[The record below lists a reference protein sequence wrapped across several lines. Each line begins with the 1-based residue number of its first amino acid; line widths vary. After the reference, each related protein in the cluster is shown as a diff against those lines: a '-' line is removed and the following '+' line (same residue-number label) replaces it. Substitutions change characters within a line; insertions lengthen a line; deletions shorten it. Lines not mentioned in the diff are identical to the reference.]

1 MKEVIYMLEF
11 LSNIFIYFFGIC
23 GILIPLIFIFY
34 MLFFRYK
41 KIGPNLHFGYRTKFS
56 LSSKEKWDWS
66 NNTFA
71 QFTFIFAP
79 SFLFIHII
87 IFILTVV
94 HEWFFLW
101 VILSMVLALIWTLPV
116 AIYIEIYGRKKF
128 KSINENHLNE

>member
-1 MKEVIYMLEF
+1 MWYSYSFDFYF
-11 LSNIFIYFFGIC
+11 LYVV
-23 GILIPLIFIFY
+23 
-34 MLFFRYK
+34 FRYK

-101 VILSMVLALIWTLPV
+101 VILSMGVGSYLDFASCDL
-116 AIYIEIYGRKKF
+116 Y
-128 KSINENHLNE
+128 